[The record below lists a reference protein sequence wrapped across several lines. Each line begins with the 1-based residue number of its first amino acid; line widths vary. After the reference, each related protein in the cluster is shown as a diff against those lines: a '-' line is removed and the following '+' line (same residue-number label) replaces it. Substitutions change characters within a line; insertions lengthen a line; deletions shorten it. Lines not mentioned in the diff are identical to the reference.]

1 MDLRFKGEPTK
12 LQPGDKLVYDGKR
25 ISIYRGR
32 YKLRFAG
39 GTDDRFLVPQAW
51 TDGFLLASAISYVT
65 GLPFAIDR
73 SDRIEGYLFKAHGLD
88 VIDAEFSVV
97 TAPKI
102 AETKRLSD
110 QRV

>member
-39 GTDDRFLVPQAW
+39 GTDERFLVPQAW
-51 TDGFLLASAISYVT
+51 ADGFLLASVISYVT
-65 GLPFAIDR
+65 GLPFEIDHSGR
-73 SDRIEGYLFKAHGLD
+73 TDGYLFKAHGPG

-97 TAPKI
+97 TAPQI
-102 AETKRLSD
+102 AETKRISD
-110 QRV
+110 QRL